1 MIWKRLSILSNVL
14 FIMFGIASIMLAL
27 TSFMLFDAP
36 GSENNILVWI
46 VFWCSLAL
54 PITCGIAVISSLLV
68 FFKSRRYKKSFFI
81 SLTPTILLAIIAV
94 CFVLND
100 IYCGGTLSCSVMN

>member
-46 VFWCSLAL
+46 LFCCALAL
-54 PITCGIAVISSLLV
+54 PFTCAIAVFSSLFI
-68 FFKSRRYKKSFFI
+68 FFKSRRYKKSFLI
-81 SLTPTILLAIIAV
+81 SLMPTILLATMGI
-94 CFVLND
+94 CFVLID
-100 IYCGGTLSCSVMN
+100 IYCGGTFSCMKS